1 MRSLNLRISV
11 EEMRQRRGRVLREVW
26 DRGLETM
33 VLFNSTSIF
42 YLTGFPFIPT
52 ERPACLVLYGGGK
65 SFIFVPHLEIE
76 HGQEAADVDEVLTY
90 PEYPGETHPMVL
102 LAGLM
107 ADKSLTGKPL
117 AADARGYSSPWG
129 YDGPTLEEVMPGT
142 EVSVFPKLVER
153 LRMIKSV
160 QEIALIKES
169 ARWGNLAH
177 ALLQKYTKA
186 GLPETAVEA
195 RAGFEATE
203 AMNATLGPTF
213 EPRGGLFRSGA
224 GAGFRSQI
232 GPHSALPHAITKNLT
247 FRRGDVLGTGAGSV
261 VWGYNSELE
270 RTMFV
275 EEVSDDHRRFFH
287 HMVNLQDIAFDAIK
301 PGIPCSEVDR
311 AVLEYYDREGLRQY
325 WRHHVGHNLGLLGHE
340 APFLDIG
347 DKTVIEPGMVFSVEP
362 GIYVPG
368 LGGYRHSDTVV
379 VTGTGID
386 MITYYPRDLESL
398 ICR

>member
-1 MRSLNLRISV
+1 MNLRISA
-11 EEMRQRRGRVLREVW
+11 EEMRQRRERVLREI
-26 DRGLETM
+26 GEKGCKAI

-42 YLTGFPFIPT
+42 YLTGFPFIST
-52 ERPACLVLYGGGK
+52 ERPACLVVHGGNE
-65 SFIFVPHLEIE
+65 SFLFVPHLEIE

-90 PEYPGETHPMVL
+90 PEYPGETHPMKL
-102 LAGLM
+102 LAGLL
-107 ADKSLTGKPL
+107 AKKLAGRPL
-117 AADARGYSSPWG
+117 AADARGYASPWG
-129 YDGPTLEEVMPGT
+129 YDGPSLEEVLPGT
-142 EVSVFPKLVER
+142 EVKLFPKLVER
-153 LRMIKSV
+153 HRMIKSP
-160 QEIALIKES
+160 QEIALIRES

-186 GLPETAVEA
+186 SLPETLVEA
-195 RAGFEATE
+195 KASFEATE
-203 AMNATLGPTF
+203 TMNATLGSTF
-213 EPRGGLFRSGA
+213 EPRGGFMRSGA
-224 GAGFRSQI
+224 HAGFRSQI

-247 FRRGDVLGTGAGSV
+247 FKRGDVLGTGAGSV
-261 VWGYNSELE
+261 VWGYGSELE

-275 EEVSDDHRRFFH
+275 EEVSADHRRFFD
-287 HMVNLQDIAFDAIK
+287 HMVNLQDIAFENIR
-301 PGIPCSEVDR
+301 PGIACSEVDR
-311 AVLEYYDREGLRQY
+311 AVLAYYEREDLMRY

-347 DKTVIEPGMVFSVEP
+347 DKTVIQPGMVFSVEP

-379 VTGTGID
+379 VTETEID

>member
-1 MRSLNLRISV
+1 LNLRISA
-11 EEMRQRRGRVLREVW
+11 EEMRQRREQVLREV
-26 DRGLETM
+26 GGKGFETM
-33 VLFNSTSIF
+33 VLFNATSIF

-52 ERPACLVLYGGGK
+52 ERPACLVLHGGGK

-76 HGQEAADVDEVLTY
+76 HGKEAADVDEVFTY

-107 ADKSLTGKPL
+107 ADKKLAGKPL
-117 AADARGYSSPWG
+117 AADAHGYASPWG
-129 YDGPTLEEVMPGT
+129 YDGPSLEEVMPGIK
-142 EVSVFPKLVER
+142 VSVFAKLVER
-153 LRMIKSV
+153 LRMIKSP
-160 QEIALIKES
+160 QEIVLIRES
-169 ARWGNLAH
+169 AKWGNLAH

-203 AMNATLGPTF
+203 AMNATLGPAF
-213 EPRGGLFRSGA
+213 EPRGGFGRSGA
-224 GAGFRSQI
+224 SAGFRSQI

-247 FRRGDVLGTGAGSV
+247 FKRGDVLGTGAGSV
-261 VWGYNSELE
+261 VWGYGSELE

-275 EEVSDDHRRFFH
+275 EEVSDDHRRFFN
-287 HMVNLQDIAFDAIK
+287 HMVNLQDIAFEAIK
-301 PGIPCSEVDR
+301 PGIPCSDVDR
-311 AVLEYYDREGLRQY
+311 AVLRYYDREGLRPY

-347 DKTVIEPGMVFSVEP
+347 DKTIIEPGMVFSVEP

-379 VTGTGID
+379 VTETGID

>member
-1 MRSLNLRISV
+1 MNLRISV
-11 EEMRQRRGRVLREVW
+11 EEMRQRRERVLREV
-26 DRGLETM
+26 GEQGFETM
-33 VLFNSTSIF
+33 VVFSSTSIF

-52 ERPACLVLYGGGK
+52 ERPACLVLYGGSK
-65 SFIFVPHLEIE
+65 SFLFVPHLEIE
-76 HGQEAADVDEVLTY
+76 HGKEAADVDEVLTY
-90 PEYPGETHPMVL
+90 PEYPGETHPLKL

-107 ADKSLTGKPL
+107 ADKGLTGKPL
-117 AADARGYSSPWG
+117 AADARGYASPWG
-129 YDGPTLEEVMPGT
+129 YDGPSLEEVMPGT
-142 EVSVFPKLVER
+142 RVTPFPKLVER
-153 LRMIKSV
+153 HRMIKSP
-160 QEIALIKES
+160 QEVVLIRES

-203 AMNATLGPTF
+203 AMNATLGPAF

-224 GAGFRSQI
+224 HAGFRSQI

-261 VWGYNSELE
+261 VWGYGSELE

-275 EEVSDDHRRFFH
+275 EEVSEDHRRFFR
-287 HMVNLQDIAFDAIK
+287 HMVNLQDIAFAAIR

-311 AVLEYYDREGLRQY
+311 VVLEYYDREGLRPY

-347 DKTVIEPGMVFSVEP
+347 DKTIIEPGMVFSVEP

-368 LGGYRHSDTVV
+368 LGGYRHSDTIV
-379 VTGTGID
+379 VTETGID